1 MPAIAASAPGKVI
14 LFGEHAVVYTRPAIA
29 VPVTQVQ
36 ARVTVAARVR
46 APAGEVLLQA
56 PDIQLESRLD
66 ALPAGH
72 PLAIGLA
79 EVRAALGIARF
90 PALTI
95 RIQSTIPVASGLGSG
110 AAVTVALVRAVAGFL
125 GQPLTDE
132 QVNAVA
138 FSVEKAHHGTPSG
151 IDNTVITY
159 RQPVYFIR
167 GLPMER
173 LSVPAAFTLL
183 IGDTGVQ
190 SPTGAVVADVRARWQ
205 AEPERYEGLFDEAGA
220 IAQEARK
227 VIETGRPDGLGLL
240 FDRSQQVLQK
250 LGVSSP
256 DLDRLVETARRA
268 GALGAKL
275 SGGGRGGNMIAL
287 VTSDNSDAVRL
298 ALTAAGAVRVIR
310 TQVGPDDLPQNA

>member
-1 MPAIAASAPGKVI
+1 MPAIAASAPGKAI
-14 LFGEHAVVYTRPAIA
+14 LFGEHAVVYARPAIA

-36 ARVTVAARVR
+36 ARVTVSARLR
-46 APAGEVLLQA
+46 APAGEVMLLA
-56 PDIQLESRLD
+56 PEIQLESRLD
-66 ALPAGH
+66 ALQPEH

-79 EVRAALGIARF
+79 GVRAALGITRF

-125 GQPLTDE
+125 GQPLADE
-132 QVNAVA
+132 QVNAIA
-138 FSVEKAHHGTPSG
+138 FSVEQTHHGTPSG

-159 RQPVYFIR
+159 NQPVYFVR
-167 GLPMER
+167 GQPIER
-173 LSVPAAFTLL
+173 LAVPAAFTLL

-205 AEPERYEGLFDEAGA
+205 AEPDRYEALFQAAGA
-220 IAQEARK
+220 IAQAGRYL
-227 VIETGRPDGLGLL
+227 IETGRPDSLGPLL
-240 FDRSQQVLQK
+240 DNNHQMLQEM
-250 LGVSSP
+250 GVSSP
-256 DLDRLVETARRA
+256 DLDRLVAAARQA

-287 VTSDNSDAVRL
+287 VTTAAADSVRL
-298 ALTAAGAVRVIR
+298 ALTAAGAVRVVSTRVAADDR
-310 TQVGPDDLPQNA
+310 TPTV